1 MKEECRIS
9 PRCFFIGWRLL
20 FLLASP
26 SGVRSPEQKF
36 IHHGAQADQDPYVED
51 GDHHQHELA
60 VPQLVLPAAPLLQ
73 LVASKSVD
81 EVFAV
86 RLLLLL
92 DKLGG
97 EESRKK

>member
-1 MKEECRIS
+1 M
-9 PRCFFIGWRLL
+9 
-20 FLLASP
+20 SP
-26 SGVRSPEQKF
+26 SVVRSPEQKF
-36 IHHGAQADQDPYVED
+36 IHHGAQADQDPHVEH